1 MYYSTLIIEQNF
13 ILNSAFL
20 KILLEILSESNAA
33 IQCCTSS
40 LSHFVYSWQEPRQNA
55 DCQSCTG
62 KGMLCSAQS
71 FISCSQLESAEHWT
85 HLRNHLQELKLKL
98 SKPGFYGTMCDEC
111 CSWQFFPPPH
121 FPPLHVSVLFWHWSC
136 SSAQTRSWEPTQC
149 EVGAANCAIKS
160 IK

>member
-1 MYYSTLIIEQNF
+1 MHYSTLIIEQNF

-62 KGMLCSAQS
+62 KGMLCSAQG
-71 FISCSQLESAEHWT
+71 FISCSQLESVEHWA
-85 HLRNHLQELKLKL
+85 HLRNHLQELGLKL

-111 CSWQFFPPPH
+111 CSWQFFPPSLSPSAC
-121 FPPLHVSVLFWHWSC
+121 FCFILALILQLC
-136 SSAQTRSWEPTQC
+136 SDTLL
-149 EVGAANCAIKS
+149 GAHTMWGRCSKLCNQVH
-160 IK
+160 